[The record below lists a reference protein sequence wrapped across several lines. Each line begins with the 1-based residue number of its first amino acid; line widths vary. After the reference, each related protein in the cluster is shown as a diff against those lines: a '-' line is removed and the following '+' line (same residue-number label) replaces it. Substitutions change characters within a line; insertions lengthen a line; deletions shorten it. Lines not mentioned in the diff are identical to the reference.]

1 MNNYL
6 TLSLDVMSGENDPDA
21 SILGALDLLS
31 SREDIKLILV
41 GDSESIKNKITNA
54 DQNRIEIIHTDE
66 IIEMDDSPLD
76 ALRKKKNS
84 SMRVAIDLVRDK
96 KAQACISSGNT
107 GALLAISKNS
117 LKTIPTIDRP
127 ALMTSIPTKIGFV
140 YILDLGAN
148 TLCSAEQLTQFAL
161 MGSTVAKEIKNIDKP
176 RVGLLNI
183 GQEEIK
189 GNESIRDASLLI
201 SKTSL
206 NYIGFIEPTNIVED
220 IADVIVTDG
229 FTGNIVIKSMEGTVN
244 LVSDY
249 IREAFGYNFY
259 NKLIGLMAKPVLR
272 RFKTRLDP
280 RHYNGALLLGLNGI
294 VVKSHGG
301 TDSYGFHHAL
311 LTAVDEIEKDIVSK
325 LKAKF

>member
-183 GQEEIK
+183 GQEDIK

-325 LKAKF
+325 LKATF

>member
-1 MNNYL
+1 LNNYL

-161 MGSTVAKEIKNIDKP
+161 MGSTAAKEIKNIDKP

-229 FTGNIVIKSMEGTVN
+229 FTGNIVIKTMEGTVN

-325 LKAKF
+325 LKATF

>member
-41 GDSESIKNKITNA
+41 GDSESIQNKITNA

-117 LKTIPTIDRP
+117 LKTLPTIDRP

-325 LKAKF
+325 LKATF

>member
-41 GDSESIKNKITNA
+41 GDSESIQNKITNA

-229 FTGNIVIKSMEGTVN
+229 FTGNIVIKTMEGTVN

>member
-1 MNNYL
+1 
-6 TLSLDVMSGENDPDA
+6 MSGENDPDA

-206 NYIGFIEPTNIVED
+206 NYIGFIEPNNIVED

-229 FTGNIVIKSMEGTVN
+229 FTGNIVIKTMEGTVN

-325 LKAKF
+325 LKATF

>member
-1 MNNYL
+1 MSNYL

-41 GDSESIKNKITNA
+41 GDSESIQNKITNA

-183 GQEEIK
+183 GQEDIK

-229 FTGNIVIKSMEGTVN
+229 FTGNIVIKTMEGTVN

-272 RFKTRLDP
+272 RLKTRLDP

>member
-161 MGSTVAKEIKNIDKP
+161 MGSTAAKEIKNIDKP

-229 FTGNIVIKSMEGTVN
+229 FTGNIVIKTMEGTVN

-325 LKAKF
+325 LKATF

>member
-117 LKTIPTIDRP
+117 LKTLPTIDRP

-183 GQEEIK
+183 GQEDIK

>member
-1 MNNYL
+1 LNNYL

-183 GQEEIK
+183 GQEDIK

-206 NYIGFIEPTNIVED
+206 NYIGFIEPNNIVED

-229 FTGNIVIKSMEGTVN
+229 FTGNIVIKTMEGTVN

-272 RFKTRLDP
+272 RLKTRLDP

-325 LKAKF
+325 LKATF

>member
-206 NYIGFIEPTNIVED
+206 NYIGFIEPNNIVED

-229 FTGNIVIKSMEGTVN
+229 FTGNIVIKTMEGTVN

-325 LKAKF
+325 LKATF

>member
-1 MNNYL
+1 LNNYL

-229 FTGNIVIKSMEGTVN
+229 FTGNIVIKTMEGTVN

-325 LKAKF
+325 LKATF

>member
-1 MNNYL
+1 MNSYL

-21 SILGALDLLS
+21 SILGALKLLS
-31 SREDIKLILV
+31 SRKDIKLILV
-41 GDSESIKNKITNA
+41 GNSEIIKNKITNA
-54 DQNRIEIIHTDE
+54 DHNRIEIIHTDE
-66 IIEMDDSPLD
+66 IIVMDDSPLD

-127 ALMTSIPTKIGFV
+127 ALMTSIPTKKGFV

-176 RVGLLNI
+176 RIGLLNI

-206 NYIGFIEPTNIVED
+206 NYIGFIEPTNIIED

-229 FTGNIVIKSMEGTVN
+229 FTGNIVIKTMEGSVN
-244 LVSDY
+244 LISDY
-249 IREAFGYNFY
+249 IKEAFGYNFY
-259 NKLIGLMAKPVLR
+259 NKLIGLMATPVLG

-301 TDSYGFHHAL
+301 TDAYGFHHAL

-325 LKAKF
+325 LKATL

>member
-1 MNNYL
+1 LNNYL

-41 GDSESIKNKITNA
+41 GDSESIQNKITNA

-229 FTGNIVIKSMEGTVN
+229 FTGNIVIKTMEGTVN

-325 LKAKF
+325 LKATF

>member
-206 NYIGFIEPTNIVED
+206 NYIGFIEPNNIVED

-272 RFKTRLDP
+272 RLKTRLDP

-325 LKAKF
+325 LKATF

>member
-1 MNNYL
+1 LNNYL

-41 GDSESIKNKITNA
+41 GDSESIQNKITNA

-183 GQEEIK
+183 GQEDIK

-272 RFKTRLDP
+272 RLKTRLDP

-325 LKAKF
+325 LKATF

>member
-183 GQEEIK
+183 GQEDIK

-229 FTGNIVIKSMEGTVN
+229 FTLLVFSITTTFLPSLTIVC
-244 LVSDY
+244 
-249 IREAFGYNFY
+249 
-259 NKLIGLMAKPVLR
+259 P
-272 RFKTRLDP
+272 
-280 RHYNGALLLGLNGI
+280 
-294 VVKSHGG
+294 
-301 TDSYGFHHAL
+301 
-311 LTAVDEIEKDIVSK
+311 LTPS
-325 LKAKF
+325 

>member
-1 MNNYL
+1 
-6 TLSLDVMSGENDPDA
+6 MSGENDPDA
-21 SILGALDLLS
+21 SILGALELLS
-31 SREDIKLILV
+31 SRKDIKLILV
-41 GDSESIKNKITNA
+41 GNSESIKNKITNA

-66 IIEMDDSPLD
+66 VIEMDDSPID

-84 SMRVAIDLVRDK
+84 SMRVAVDLVRDK

-127 ALMTSIPTKIGFV
+127 ALMTSIPTKVGFV

-201 SKTSL
+201 GKTSL

-229 FTGNIVIKSMEGTVN
+229 FTGNIVIKTMEGSVN
-244 LVSDY
+244 LISDY
-249 IREAFGYNFY
+249 IKEAFGYNFY
-259 NKLIGLMAKPVLR
+259 NKLIGVMAKPVLG
-272 RFKTRLDP
+272 RFKERLDP

-311 LTAVDEIEKDIVSK
+311 LTAVDEIEKDIISK
-325 LKAKF
+325 LKSTF

>member
-117 LKTIPTIDRP
+117 LKTLPTIDRP

-183 GQEEIK
+183 GQEDIK

-272 RFKTRLDP
+272 RLKTRLDP

-294 VVKSHGG
+294 VDKSHGG

>member
-161 MGSTVAKEIKNIDKP
+161 MGSTAAKEIKNIDKP

-206 NYIGFIEPTNIVED
+206 NYIGFIEPNNIVED

-229 FTGNIVIKSMEGTVN
+229 FTGNIVIKTMEGTVN

-325 LKAKF
+325 LKATF

>member
-1 MNNYL
+1 MSSYL

-21 SILGALDLLS
+21 SILGALELLS
-31 SREDIKLILV
+31 SRKDIKLILV
-41 GDSESIKNKITNA
+41 GNSESIKNKITNA

-66 IIEMDDSPLD
+66 VIEMDDSPID

-84 SMRVAIDLVRDK
+84 SMRVAVDLVRDK

-127 ALMTSIPTKIGFV
+127 ALMTSIPTKVGFV

-201 SKTSL
+201 GKTSL

-229 FTGNIVIKSMEGTVN
+229 FTGNIVIKTMEGSVN
-244 LVSDY
+244 LISDY
-249 IREAFGYNFY
+249 IKEAFGYNFY
-259 NKLIGLMAKPVLR
+259 NKLIGVMAKPVLG
-272 RFKTRLDP
+272 RFKERLDP

-311 LTAVDEIEKDIVSK
+311 LTAVDEIEKDIISK
-325 LKAKF
+325 LKSTF

>member
-1 MNNYL
+1 
-6 TLSLDVMSGENDPDA
+6 MSGENDPDA

-229 FTGNIVIKSMEGTVN
+229 FTGNIVIKTMEGTVN

-325 LKAKF
+325 LKATF

>member
-1 MNNYL
+1 LNNYL

-41 GDSESIKNKITNA
+41 GDSESIQNKITNA

-117 LKTIPTIDRP
+117 LKTLPTIDRP

-183 GQEEIK
+183 GQEDIK

-272 RFKTRLDP
+272 RLKTRLDP

-325 LKAKF
+325 LKATF

>member
-183 GQEEIK
+183 GQEDIK

-206 NYIGFIEPTNIVED
+206 NYIGFIEPNNIVED

-229 FTGNIVIKSMEGTVN
+229 FTGNIVIKTMEGTVN

>member
-1 MNNYL
+1 MNSYL

-148 TLCSAEQLTQFAL
+148 TQCSAEQLTQFAL

-229 FTGNIVIKSMEGTVN
+229 FTGNIVTV
-244 LVSDY
+244 
-249 IREAFGYNFY
+249 
-259 NKLIGLMAKPVLR
+259 
-272 RFKTRLDP
+272 
-280 RHYNGALLLGLNGI
+280 
-294 VVKSHGG
+294 
-301 TDSYGFHHAL
+301 SYTH
-311 LTAVDEIEKDIVSK
+311 LTLPTIYSV
-325 LKAKF
+325 

>member
-1 MNNYL
+1 MSNYL

-41 GDSESIKNKITNA
+41 GDSESIQNKITNA

-229 FTGNIVIKSMEGTVN
+229 FTGNIVIKTMEGTVN

-311 LTAVDEIEKDIVSK
+311 LTAVD
-325 LKAKF
+325 

>member
-41 GDSESIKNKITNA
+41 GDSESIQNKITNA

-229 FTGNIVIKSMEGTVN
+229 FTGNIVIKTMEGTVN

-325 LKAKF
+325 LKATF

>member
-1 MNNYL
+1 
-6 TLSLDVMSGENDPDA
+6 
-21 SILGALDLLS
+21 
-31 SREDIKLILV
+31 
-41 GDSESIKNKITNA
+41 
-54 DQNRIEIIHTDE
+54 
-66 IIEMDDSPLD
+66 LD

-183 GQEEIK
+183 GQEDIK

-259 NKLIGLMAKPVLR
+259 NKLMGILAKPVLG
-272 RFKTRLDP
+272 RFKARLDP

-325 LKAKF
+325 LKATF

>member
-1 MNNYL
+1 
-6 TLSLDVMSGENDPDA
+6 MSGENDPDA

-107 GALLAISKNS
+107 AALLAISKNS

-127 ALMTSIPTKIGFV
+127 ALMTSIPTKRGFV

-259 NKLIGLMAKPVLR
+259 NKLMGILAKPVLG
-272 RFKTRLDP
+272 RFKARLYP

-325 LKAKF
+325 LKATF

>member
-1 MNNYL
+1 MNSYL

-21 SILGALDLLS
+21 SILGALKLLS
-31 SREDIKLILV
+31 SRKDIKLILV
-41 GDSESIKNKITNA
+41 GNSEIIKNKITNA

-148 TLCSAEQLTQFAL
+148 TQCSAEQLTQFAL

-176 RVGLLNI
+176 RIGLLNI

-206 NYIGFIEPTNIVED
+206 NYIGFIEPTNIIED

-229 FTGNIVIKSMEGTVN
+229 FTGNIVIKTMEGSVN
-244 LVSDY
+244 LISDY
-249 IREAFGYNFY
+249 IKEAFGYNFY
-259 NKLIGLMAKPVLR
+259 NKLIGLMAKPVLG
-272 RFKTRLDP
+272 RFKARLDP

-301 TDSYGFHHAL
+301 TDAYGFHNAL

-325 LKAKF
+325 LKATF

>member
-41 GDSESIKNKITNA
+41 GDSESIQNKITNA

-117 LKTIPTIDRP
+117 LKTLPTIDRP

-183 GQEEIK
+183 GQEDIK

-272 RFKTRLDP
+272 RLKTRLDP

-325 LKAKF
+325 LKATF

>member
-229 FTGNIVIKSMEGTVN
+229 FTGNIVIKTMEGTVN

-325 LKAKF
+325 LKATF

>member
-41 GDSESIKNKITNA
+41 GDSESIQNKITNA

-183 GQEEIK
+183 GQEDIK

-272 RFKTRLDP
+272 RLKTRLDP

-325 LKAKF
+325 LKATF

>member
-1 MNNYL
+1 
-6 TLSLDVMSGENDPDA
+6 MSGENDPDA

-161 MGSTVAKEIKNIDKP
+161 MGSTAAKEIKNIDKP

-229 FTGNIVIKSMEGTVN
+229 FTGNIVIKTMEGTVN

-325 LKAKF
+325 LKATF

>member
-183 GQEEIK
+183 GQEDIK

-229 FTGNIVIKSMEGTVN
+229 FTGNIVIKTMEGTVN

-301 TDSYGFHHAL
+301 NDSYGFHHAL

-325 LKAKF
+325 LKATF

>member
-1 MNNYL
+1 
-6 TLSLDVMSGENDPDA
+6 MSGENDPDA

-41 GDSESIKNKITNA
+41 GDSESIQNKITNA

-206 NYIGFIEPTNIVED
+206 NYIGFIEPNNIVED

-229 FTGNIVIKSMEGTVN
+229 FTGNIVIKTMEGTVN

-325 LKAKF
+325 LKATF